1 MRRAKCQRASL
12 VALILS
18 MSIGFSSPPLLA
30 ASLPNCSRSFGGI
43 MKPVEKAV
51 HAAVVKY
58 YAIKKLGP
66 ITILKNREQVKE
78 VKLWT
83 VAVHWC
89 LNAPRSKGEYVGAVP
104 KAALS
109 AVEVYVNHK
118 PYSGTPVA
126 ANVLMLAKMRTKGWI
141 VVAENTSP

>member
-1 MRRAKCQRASL
+1 
-12 VALILS
+12 
-18 MSIGFSSPPLLA
+18 
-30 ASLPNCSRSFGGI
+30 

-51 HAAVVKY
+51 RAAVVKY

-66 ITILKNREQVKE
+66 ITIYKNREQVVE

-83 VAVHWC
+83 VGVHWC
-89 LNAPRSKGEYVGAVP
+89 LNAPGSKGAYVGAVP

-109 AVEVYVNHK
+109 AVEVYVFHK
-118 PYSGTPVA
+118 PYPNPVA
-126 ANVLMLAKMRTKGWI
+126 QNFLMLAKMRVKGWI

>member
-1 MRRAKCQRASL
+1 MGTTRVQRASL
-12 VALILS
+12 VAFILC
-18 MSIGFSSPPLLA
+18 MSIGFTSTPLSA
-30 ASLPNCSRSFGGI
+30 APLPNCSRSFSGI

-51 HAAVVKY
+51 RAAVVKY

-66 ITILKNREQVKE
+66 ITIYKNREQVVE

-83 VAVHWC
+83 VGVHWC
-89 LNAPRSKGEYVGAVP
+89 LNAPGSKGSYVGAVP

-109 AVEVYVNHK
+109 AVEVYVFHK
-118 PYSGTPVA
+118 PYPNPVA
-126 ANVLMLAKMRTKGWI
+126 SNFLVLAKMQVKGWI